1 MTPRLTTL
9 KPNICFTCH
18 IRKVHQQGCTE
29 PARDALIHKIGQE
42 KFAALKQD
50 ASPPARSHNNCWKIQ
65 KQNWKG
71 NKHEHRTLAT
81 SFEAPLPGDT
91 RAAA

>member
-1 MTPRLTTL
+1 MTPRLTML

-50 ASPPARSHNNCWKIQ
+50 AFTTRKFTQ
-65 KQNWKG
+65 QLL
-71 NKHEHRTLAT
+71 E
-81 SFEAPLPGDT
+81 DT
-91 RAAA
+91 KTKLEREQT

>member
-1 MTPRLTTL
+1 VPGVRAGTQSHHFFGKKSCPSVRWDVNNGLYL
-9 KPNICFTCH
+9 CFTCH

-50 ASPPARSHNNCWKIQ
+50 AFTTRKITQ
-65 KQNWKG
+65 QLL
-71 NKHEHRTLAT
+71 E
-81 SFEAPLPGDT
+81 DT
-91 RAAA
+91 KTKLEREQT